1 MTKIR
6 KKRVKQ
12 LKIKYMNRATKQ
24 MIIIIIALLCI
35 ASFNIGLDIG
45 VSNNYNHKGT
55 TDTLVINVQNV
66 SNDTTDTDDME
77 WGKLINAIIKV
88 ESEKKDSAKSD
99 KGAVGQLQLMP
110 VYIEDANR
118 IVGDERYRLS
128 DRYDK
133 NISIEIFNVIQDHYN
148 PTHDIYKAIKLHN
161 PKAGKWYY
169 DRVMEQIKNQEI

>member
-1 MTKIR
+1 MNKI
-6 KKRVKQ
+6 
-12 LKIKYMNRATKQ
+12 
-24 MIIIIIALLCI
+24 MIIIISCGIIAAFI
-35 ASFNIGLDIG
+35 FTFTFGYSIGK
-45 VSNNYNHKGT
+45 VRTNVP
-55 TDTLVINVQNV
+55 DTLVINVQNV

-118 IVGDERYRLS
+118 IVGYERYRLS

-133 NISIEIFNVIQDHYN
+133 DISIEIFNVIQDHYN